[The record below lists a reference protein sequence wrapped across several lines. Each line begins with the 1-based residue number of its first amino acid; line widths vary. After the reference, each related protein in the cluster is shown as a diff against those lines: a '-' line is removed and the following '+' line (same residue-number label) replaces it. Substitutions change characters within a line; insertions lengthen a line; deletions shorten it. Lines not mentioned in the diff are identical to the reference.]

1 MLQVSSDYL
10 FNWASALIFGFPLL
24 VIGLGELIYR
34 LQRRAKPLADTLRV
48 VRNLVLPVFA
58 SMLFV
63 QHVLNRPD
71 SDALVKSIQ
80 TLFWLCVIH
89 AALCLLNA
97 VLFEQAKGDTWQS
110 KVPKL
115 LIDLFRLFLV
125 LLGGTIVLASVW
137 HADLAG
143 VATALGVSS
152 IVIGLALQDT
162 LGSVTSGIALLFEH
176 PFTVGDWLSVGDL
189 VGQVIDINWRA
200 VRLQTFEREMV
211 IIPHKLISSEI
222 IRNFSRPLRLH
233 AERIRISFSYDDPP
247 NLAKQVLHTT
257 ALETPGILL
266 KPEPQIFTVSYDDSA
281 ITYEVKFFI
290 EDYGDLEEI
299 RDRFM
304 SRIWY
309 ASQRNN
315 LTIPFPIRTL
325 YNFNGPT
332 SRAEDTSKK
341 FAEGLHS
348 IPAFVPL
355 DQSENQ
361 KPLSEDI
368 TLQHFGIG
376 EKVVRQGCVSNALYV
391 IVSGQA
397 VMAVTDNEGEKH
409 DLLPLKAGEFF
420 GEMTLFSG
428 EISPIS
434 VTAVDD
440 LEVMMISATVVN
452 QMIDRQPSFAREISQ
467 ILELRR
473 RTVHAVNQRGAE
485 SQSVNS

>member
-1 MLQVSSDYL
+1 MVIIQISANYS
-10 FNWASALIFGFPLL
+10 FTWAIALIVGFPLL

-34 LQRRAKPLADTLRV
+34 LQRRAKPLADTLRI
-48 VRNLVLPVFA
+48 VRNLVLPVFVF
-58 SMLFV
+58 MLFV
-63 QHVLNRPD
+63 QHILNRPT
-71 SDALVKSIQ
+71 SDVLVKSIQ

-89 AALCLLNA
+89 AALSLLNA
-97 VLFEQAKGDTWQS
+97 VLFGQAKADTWRS
-110 KVPKL
+110 RVPKL

-125 LLGGTIVLASVW
+125 LLGGAIVLATVW

-143 VATALGVSS
+143 VVTALGVSS

-162 LGSVTSGIALLFEH
+162 LGSVTSGIALLFER
-176 PFTVGDWLSVGDL
+176 PFTVGDWLRVGDM

-222 IRNFSRPLRLH
+222 IRNFSQPLRLH
-233 AERIRISFSYDDPP
+233 AERIRIGFSYDDPP
-247 NLAKQVLHTT
+247 NLAKQVLQAT
-257 ALETPGILL
+257 AIETQGILL
-266 KPEPQIFTVSYDDSA
+266 QPEPQIFTVSYDDSA

-309 ASQRNN
+309 AAQRNN

-325 YNFNGPT
+325 YNFHGPT
-332 SRAEDTSKK
+332 SRTEGISKK
-341 FAEGLHS
+341 FTESLLS
-348 IPAFVPL
+348 VPAFVPL
-355 DQSENQ
+355 QSENQ
-361 KPLSEDI
+361 KTLSEGI

-376 EKVVRQGCVSNALYV
+376 EQVVRQGYISNALYIV
-391 IVSGQA
+391 VSGQA
-397 VMAVTDNEGEKH
+397 VMTVTDKLGETQEI
-409 DLLPLKAGEFF
+409 LPLKAGEFF

-428 EISPIS
+428 ELSPIS

-440 LEVMMISATVVN
+440 LEVMMISAPIVN
-452 QMIDRQPSFAREISQ
+452 QMIERQPSFAREISQ

-473 RTVHAVNQRGAE
+473 RTVQAVNQMGAA
-485 SQSVNS
+485 SSSIS